1 MNQQT
6 GLTLVGLALS
16 LAVLAANLYP
26 WWTGNRDAKQLE
38 PFGTGFLLGTLS
50 TMCAGGLL
58 GLLAGCAPRAANEAG
73 DRAVAGVTGATST
86 STVAHS
92 TLGQLTPE
100 GALIVFL
107 ATALVVLAWK
117 KAGKKDKKRIAGGA
131 LCGVTL
137 CTTAGVA
144 SALSWLPGLVNGAGD
159 QLKAAFEGAGIL

>member
-16 LAVLAANLYP
+16 LAVLVANLYP
-26 WWTGNRDAKQLE
+26 WWTGSRDAKQLE

-73 DRAVAGVTGATST
+73 GRAVAATTGATGS
-86 STVAHS
+86 SPIARS
-92 TLGQLTPE
+92 TLGTLTPE
-100 GALIVFL
+100 GAVVVCLITV
-107 ATALVVLAWK
+107 LVVLAWK

-137 CTTAGVA
+137 CTTAGIA
-144 SALSWLPGLVNGAGD
+144 SALSWLPGLVNGAGT
-159 QLKAAFEGAGIL
+159 QLRAAFEGAGVL